1 MEQGRDVFAVPGNIN
16 SSNSVG
22 TNKLIKEGAK
32 VVTDAGDI
40 LEELKIRYNA
50 KYNYIRSS
58 KLPDRLLNGEEK
70 TIAQRLVNGPAHIDI
85 IARDCGISVQ
95 LAGSVLVM
103 LELSGF
109 VEQLPGKFYKL
120 AE

>member
-1 MEQGRDVFAVPGNIN
+1 MPDALLQGD
-16 SSNSVG
+16 
-22 TNKLIKEGAK
+22 
-32 VVTDAGDI
+32 
-40 LEELKIRYNA
+40 
-50 KYNYIRSS
+50 
-58 KLPDRLLNGEEK
+58 EK
-70 TIAQRLVNGPAHIDI
+70 TIAQKLLGGPAHIDV